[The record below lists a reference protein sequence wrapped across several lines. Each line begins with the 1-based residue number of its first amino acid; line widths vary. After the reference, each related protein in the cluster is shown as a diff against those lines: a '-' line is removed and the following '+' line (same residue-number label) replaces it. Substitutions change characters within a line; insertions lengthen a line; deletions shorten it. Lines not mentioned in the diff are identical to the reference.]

1 MPLADCLAKVDLD
14 PKEAEALKARAAE
27 LVASGTAQDAAE
39 LQAAKEF
46 SDRVSAQAEDIR
58 GQIGAPGPVDIP
70 SADVASAGASQLLD
84 AHIDELFQAVT
95 LRKGSE
101 TLKKYG
107 LKPGGT
113 YTTRQVAAAL
123 EARQRAKWG
132 SIDPKDRS
140 PEAQAKIAK
149 WMADEVEFEMQN
161 PEKSGAG
168 WYGVKF
174 QRALD
179 IFAEEFPEL
188 AFDKNSRDVFTALV
202 AITSNGEKV
211 FTNFTNAADIY
222 KAFKD
227 TGRFE
232 MSRGSQ
238 REGETAIHLQ
248 RLQDLYD
255 RMGAAE
261 MSKFLMQQKT
271 VKELKQIAAEQEL
284 DFSTDY
290 QVDIVLPMGAVILGP
305 KLGAFYANLMGA
317 DGYLTMDRW
326 WSRTFNRYRG
336 VLLGAPTKAGLE
348 RFKGLLGK
356 PEISDDEALAETVSP
371 TEAYSAKGFKNGTEI
386 EKAANTLYKAA
397 FVNLRDIPDNSKDRT
412 FMLGTVAKAKSNLK
426 RRGFNTSVADI
437 QAILWYFEKRLYGEM
452 GARDSADVSYEEAAA
467 RVVSERLNRPLPA
480 EQDRTPIG
488 EEEMNPVAPMGD
500 PRVTVSDMT
509 PLAGLPESS
518 PGPVRSIVE
527 AAKKYV
533 VKAGLPV
540 RRQKAF
546 VKADPAR
553 GARIAKAFEAM
564 KHDPQSPDVKAA
576 YKALI
581 DETLAQY
588 QSVKELGLKVEII
601 KSGMADPYPEG
612 PKQVLD
618 DLRKGHLRLYP
629 TESGF
634 GDGAIQDNPLLA
646 PTDEYIDGQ
655 RLLANDVFRI
665 VHDVFGHGKEGV
677 GFGPSGEE
685 NTWQSHMRM
694 YSPLAARAATT
705 ETRGQNSWVNFGP
718 HGEANRANQKATVYA
733 DQKVG
738 LLPEWVMNEGV
749 EDGPEDASAGID
761 EAVELADFTT
771 DLAGALLR
779 PGWSVITATQEAL
792 GDATVA
798 ANVQA
803 NADLEAE
810 LIGKGVEFLKVKGV
824 YEGADQGA
832 SFLILSDLPAAEK
845 LGAKYRQESVLTNA
859 GLTYNDGSVVPAGG
873 VKIGEAAKAEAFHSV
888 LPDGRAFSV
897 KLDFNARFKPAKELQ
912 QSKPKKGELPRTVK
926 EAVEIGKPFKLIHW
940 SSTPGLKSLDPKFAG
955 TAGAGQEAAL
965 YKQGLKKRLNFG
977 LMGRYRLESMVPAT
991 AAYEVTVDPEEVYD
1005 IYEDPLGIRARA
1017 SEKFPSD
1024 AVKRRNWADDQGRK
1038 AGFKFFYSSK
1048 EGPWF
1053 PVLYSLDRVSVKQID
1068 DPVGKGLVRPEMPAP
1083 TDAERA
1089 TYLKQSAIQTV
1100 GAESLGNTFDSRR
1113 EFFQSAYHGTGNSE
1127 VYDKLSYDAV
1137 GGEGGEGTQFE
1148 GWGLYVTTEKGVAEW
1163 YRDQNSAG
1171 IAKASPVQQA
1181 KQDAEAE
1188 IDALARAA
1196 VEASAEA
1203 ARARGEKPNKAVL
1216 LEMLD
1221 LVGGGVT
1228 EEYLRQNTASLEELP
1243 STLLYRQI
1251 IDASKWALANGYA
1264 ETLAKL
1270 SAAVDAADVEDRQP
1284 RVAGRVYTVDIPD
1297 DTGDNYLDWNR
1308 PLKKHPRVLAAVQR
1322 AVDRLIEGMPEKGRN
1337 HPGMW
1342 MFLGRKSGG
1351 NPPDGVV
1358 RDRVESLTGRE
1369 AYKLMSSMAGQA
1381 HGLDFNRDKAVSD
1394 ALAAEGIVGNR
1405 YLGDE
1410 GNGDYYNY
1418 VIFQD
1423 VPIREYRQ
1431 TGNGEARG
1439 SLKIVDDKYIVSLFD
1454 GADLSTVLHETG
1466 HIFLEEMHNVVANGY
1481 AGPRT
1486 IEDYNTLMGWLGNE
1500 GEAITRNQH
1509 ETFAVNF
1516 EAYLLRGKAPTK
1528 SLSEAFGTFRRW
1540 LTRIY
1545 EKVVTGDARAGLEQV
1560 GGAKVNLTPEVIEVF
1575 DRLLTLES
1583 ESQLNE
1589 MDLELAIPP
1598 GAKGEDDKFKA
1609 QRTRISDLMDSARQK
1624 LEDRLYARRAAA
1636 ISEKLEGWKAQAEKD
1651 LKDLPIYKAAEYL
1664 KSAPLDV
1671 ATLIDRYGKRVS
1683 SLLQSKGLAAADGL
1697 GTDPDTVAAEFGFD
1711 SGKSLVDLLRDTPSL
1726 PYAIRRV
1733 VKGKADAEWSSYT
1746 AADAMAETPEYQ
1758 EVLAASGEY
1767 FAQSLGRKSSDQKGV
1782 RAEAE
1787 RMLANL
1793 PVGEAVKV
1801 DRFLQTMAKLQRQE
1815 RAAAVKGNFDEA
1827 LARNRQ
1833 SRVHLEAAR
1842 IARGMKDD
1850 VEAIEAR
1857 VNKMSQAKAGSVDF
1871 NFHINALVLAVRH
1884 QLLPIRVLALPGIEK
1899 VPALRSL
1906 LTAQK
1911 DPDSEL
1917 YEPAMDVLAGFSDEV
1932 IDGRWL
1938 DNDGKAL
1945 HWKSLTIDQLTELD
1959 HLMRFLETRGRQM
1972 VSDKILGGK
1981 VKAEDAA
1988 AEIMT
1993 VASRL
1998 TDKKVFE
2005 EGSVGQRATKF
2016 TDGYL
2021 AALNLWLFRV
2031 RAMDGFK
2038 NISPEGRAG
2047 PAEKYLYD
2055 PLHEKSNERYVR
2067 FEKLM
2072 ASIGGPMAHFQKRMR
2087 DYPKYVDIGVPVTED
2102 MRKNGR
2108 VGWTFENILVVALN
2122 SGNIYN
2128 AEAMARGLGMVT
2140 EGEPDV
2146 ARLQSITKIMTEED
2160 WAQVQNIWDTV
2171 NSLWPDLAS
2180 VFERRNG
2187 FPLAKVEADPFE
2199 VITADGKQIQVKGG
2213 YYPVKFDTALSDRAA
2228 EQSEAEE
2235 LANAAGAM
2243 FPLVGTK
2250 KGMTIKRT
2258 NTGGKPLS
2266 LSLGSLTSHLRD
2278 TVQYVSY
2285 SETVVDVYRIVRDP
2299 AFKQLFVQK
2308 FGKDAYQNIRKML
2321 AEIGLPEAGMI
2332 DQWDRALDNMRGA
2345 ATAWMLGLNFGTVV
2359 KQIPAIFNYASD
2371 EGWTNLALGLK
2382 GFAAAPIS
2390 VTKDIREL
2398 SPFMAEREMAADRD
2412 VADALKMVNWLDKP
2426 RLRKV
2431 QQAMFYPIRIMD
2443 SLLARPMWYG
2453 SYTRRLRDGMSP
2465 ADAANEADKAIAAT
2479 VPGNTRPLD
2488 LSALQRDK
2496 RGWMR
2501 LLTSFS
2507 TSTFHFGSRQ
2517 RFYMHAV
2524 REGAI
2529 NPAQYGYKIFVEGMV
2544 APMATLA
2551 MMDLLWGNWPPE
2563 EEKAK
2568 KYWLELGA
2576 YQFVGMPILREVVNL
2591 SLSDQPRKFGESI
2604 PTFSGLDMLVGG
2616 VRSMAKL
2623 AEDLSDPDEKKTQR
2637 ALWAVADLVS
2647 FVTRVPAS
2655 RVFERSYEG
2664 IRQAEA
2670 FNDDDKWLNE
2680 LNDAF
2685 TILIPDPDKRGQK

>member
-1 MPLADCLAKVDLD
+1 MPLADCLAKIDLD

-27 LVASGTAQDAAE
+27 LVSSGAEQGAAE
-39 LQAAKEF
+39 LQAAQEF
-46 SDRVSAQAEDIR
+46 LDQVNTQVEDIR

-95 LRKGSE
+95 LRKGTE

-113 YTTRQVAAAL
+113 YTTRQVAAAM

-132 SIDPKDRS
+132 RIDPKDRS
-140 PEAQAKIAK
+140 PESLAKIAK

-179 IFAEEFPEL
+179 IFAQEFSEL
-188 AFDKNSRDVFTALV
+188 AFDKDSRDVFTALV

-222 KAFKD
+222 KTFKE

-232 MSRGSQ
+232 LSRGSQ
-238 REGETAIHLQ
+238 RESETAVHLQ
-248 RLQDLYD
+248 RLQELHD

-271 VKELKQIAAEQEL
+271 VKELKQIATEQGL

-290 QVDIVLPMGAVILGP
+290 QVDIILPMGAVILGP

-336 VLLGAPTKAGLE
+336 VLLDAPTKPGLE
-348 RFKGLLGK
+348 RFKGLIGK
-356 PEISDDEALAETVSP
+356 PEISDDEALAETVAP
-371 TEAYSAKGFKNGTEI
+371 TEAYSAKGFKNGTDI

-397 FVNLRDIPDNSKDRT
+397 FVNLRDIPDNAKDRT
-412 FMLGTVAKAKSNLK
+412 FMLDTVAKAKANLK

-467 RVVSERLNRPLPA
+467 RVVSERLGRPMPA

-488 EEEMNPVAPMGD
+488 EEEMTSMAGGRLSVD
-500 PRVTVSDMT
+500 DFTVD
-509 PLAGLPESS
+509 L
-518 PGPVRSIVE
+518 
-527 AAKKYV
+527 
-533 VKAGLPV
+533 
-540 RRQKAF
+540 
-546 VKADPAR
+546 
-553 GARIAKAFEAM
+553 
-564 KHDPQSPDVKAA
+564 
-576 YKALI
+576 
-581 DETLAQY
+581 
-588 QSVKELGLKVEII
+588 
-601 KSGMADPYPEG
+601 GMAL
-612 PKQVLD
+612 KQ
-618 DLRKGHLRLYP
+618 
-629 TESGF
+629 
-634 GDGAIQDNPLLA
+634 
-646 PTDEYIDGQ
+646 
-655 RLLANDVFRI
+655 
-665 VHDVFGHGKEGV
+665 
-677 GFGPSGEE
+677 
-685 NTWQSHMRM
+685 
-694 YSPLAARAATT
+694 
-705 ETRGQNSWVNFGP
+705 
-718 HGEANRANQKATVYA
+718 
-733 DQKVG
+733 
-738 LLPEWVMNEGV
+738 
-749 EDGPEDASAGID
+749 
-761 EAVELADFTT
+761 
-771 DLAGALLR
+771 
-779 PGWSVITATQEAL
+779 PGWSVVTATQEAI
-792 GDATVA
+792 GAHTA
-798 ANVQA
+798 EANIQA
-803 NADLEAE
+803 NAQLEAE
-810 LIGKGVEFLKVKGV
+810 LNDLGIEYIKTQGV
-824 YEGADQGA
+824 YEGTEQGA
-832 SFLILSDLPAAEK
+832 SFLILSDLATAQD
-845 LGAKYRQESVLTNA
+845 LGTKYRQDSVLTST
-859 GLTYNDGSVVPAGG
+859 GLTYNDGSLVPATGL
-873 VKIGEAAKAEAFHSV
+873 KIGEDAKKSPFYSV
-888 LPDGRAFSV
+888 MPDGTAFSFD
-897 KLDFNARFKPAKELQ
+897 LDFEARTAPVREFQ

-926 EAVEIGKPFKLIHW
+926 AAVEAGKPFKLIHW

-991 AAYEVTVDPEEVYD
+991 AAYEVTVKPEEVYD

-1024 AVKRRNWADDQGRK
+1024 PVKRRNWADDQGRK
-1038 AGFKFFYSSK
+1038 AGFSFFYSSK

-1068 DPVGKGLVRPEMPAP
+1068 DPVGKGLVRPEMPTP
-1083 TDAERA
+1083 TAQERA
-1089 TYLKQSAIQTV
+1089 TYLEQSAVQTA
-1100 GAESLGNTFDSRR
+1100 GAESLGNTFDSRQQ
-1113 EFFQSAYHGTGNSE
+1113 FFQ
-1127 VYDKLSYDAV
+1127 
-1137 GGEGGEGTQFE
+1137 
-1148 GWGLYVTTEKGVAEW
+1148 
-1163 YRDQNSAG
+1163 
-1171 IAKASPVQQA
+1171 
-1181 KQDAEAE
+1181 
-1188 IDALARAA
+1188 
-1196 VEASAEA
+1196 
-1203 ARARGEKPNKAVL
+1203 
-1216 LEMLD
+1216 
-1221 LVGGGVT
+1221 
-1228 EEYLRQNTASLEELP
+1228 
-1243 STLLYRQI
+1243 
-1251 IDASKWALANGYA
+1251 
-1264 ETLAKL
+1264 
-1270 SAAVDAADVEDRQP
+1270 
-1284 RVAGRVYTVDIPD
+1284 
-1297 DTGDNYLDWNR
+1297 
-1308 PLKKHPRVLAAVQR
+1308 
-1322 AVDRLIEGMPEKGRN
+1322 
-1337 HPGMW
+1337 
-1342 MFLGRKSGG
+1342 
-1351 NPPDGVV
+1351 
-1358 RDRVESLTGRE
+1358 TGR
-1369 AYKLMSSMAGQA
+1369 
-1381 HGLDFNRDKAVSD
+1381 
-1394 ALAAEGIVGNR
+1394 
-1405 YLGDE
+1405 
-1410 GNGDYYNY
+1410 
-1418 VIFQD
+1418 
-1423 VPIREYRQ
+1423 
-1431 TGNGEARG
+1431 GEARG

-1466 HIFLEEMHNVVANGY
+1466 HIFLEEMHNIVANGY
-1481 AGPRT
+1481 AGPQT
-1486 IEDYNTLMGWLGNE
+1486 VQDYNTLMGWLGNE
-1500 GEAITRNQH
+1500 GEAITRDQH

-1528 SLSEAFGTFRRW
+1528 SLAGAFGTFRRW

-1545 EKVVTGDARAGLEQV
+1545 EKVVTGDAQAGLEQV
-1560 GGAKVNLTPEVIEVF
+1560 GGQKVNLTPEVVETF

-1583 ESQLNE
+1583 EAQLNE
-1589 MDLELAIPP
+1589 LDLELAIPP

-1609 QRTRISDLMDSARQK
+1609 QRTRIADLMDSARQK

-1636 ISEKLEGWKAQAEKD
+1636 ISEKKDGWKAQAEKD

-1683 SLLQSKGLAAADGL
+1683 SLLQAKGLAAADGL

-1711 SGKSLVDLLRDTPSL
+1711 SGKSLVDMLRDTPSL
-1726 PYAIRRV
+1726 PYAVRQV

-1767 FAQSLGRKSSDQKGV
+1767 FAQSLGRKSSDPKGI

-1793 PVGEAVKV
+1793 PVGEAIKV
-1801 DRFLQTMAKLQRQE
+1801 DRFLLTMAKLQRQE

-1857 VNKMSQAKAGSVDF
+1857 VNKMAQAKAGSVDF
-1871 NFHINALVLAVRH
+1871 NFHVNALVLAVRH

-1899 VPALRSL
+1899 VPALRAL

-1917 YEPAMDVLAGFSDEV
+1917 YEPAMDVLAGFSDEA
-1932 IDGRWL
+1932 IDGRWPG
-1938 DNDGKAL
+1938 NDGKAL
-1945 HWKSLTIDQLTELD
+1945 PWKSLTIDQLTELD
-1959 HLMRFLETRGRQM
+1959 HLMRFLETRGRQL

-1981 VKAEDAA
+1981 IKAEDAA

-1993 VASRL
+1993 VASKL

-2038 NISPEGRAG
+2038 NISPEGKAG

-2055 PLHEKSNERYVR
+2055 PLHEKSNERYTR
-2067 FEKLM
+2067 FENLM
-2072 ASIGGPMAHFQKRMR
+2072 KAIDGPMKHFQKRMR

-2102 MRKNGR
+2102 MKKNGR

-2122 SGNIYN
+2122 SGNTYN

-2146 ARLQSITKIMTEED
+2146 ARLQSITKIMTGED

-2171 NSLWPDLAS
+2171 NSLWPDLAA

-2187 FPLAKVEADPFE
+2187 FPLAKVDADPFE

-2332 DQWDRALDNMRGA
+2332 DQWDRALDSMRGA
-2345 ATAWMLGLNFGTVV
+2345 ATAWMLGLNFGTVI

-2371 EGWTNLALGLK
+2371 EGWINLGMGLK
-2382 GFAAAPIS
+2382 GFAAAPIT
-2390 VTKDIREL
+2390 VTKEIREL

-2412 VADALKMVNWLDKP
+2412 VADALKTVNWLDKP

-2431 QQAMFYPIRIMD
+2431 QQAMFYPIRMMD
-2443 SLLARPMWYG
+2443 ALLARPMWYG
-2453 SYTRRLRDGMSP
+2453 SYIRRVRDGMSP

-2529 NPAQYGYKIFVEGMV
+2529 NPAQYGYKVLVEGV
-2544 APMATLA
+2544 AAPLATLA

-2604 PTFSGLDMLVGG
+2604 PTFSGLDMMVGG
-2616 VRSMAKL
+2616 IRSMAKL
-2623 AEDLSDPDEKKTQR
+2623 AEDLTDPDEKKTQR

>member
-1 MPLADCLAKVDLD
+1 MPLADCLAKIDLD

-27 LVASGTAQDAAE
+27 LVASGTEQGAAE
-39 LQAAKEF
+39 LQAAQEF
-46 SDRVSAQAEDIR
+46 LDQVNTQAEDIR

-95 LRKGSE
+95 LRKGTE

-113 YTTRQVAAAL
+113 YTTRQVAAAM

-132 SIDPKDRS
+132 RIDPKDRS
-140 PEAQAKIAK
+140 PESQAKIAK

-179 IFAEEFPEL
+179 IFAQEFPEL
-188 AFDKNSRDVFTALV
+188 AFDKDSRDVFTALV

-222 KAFKD
+222 KTFKE

-232 MSRGSQ
+232 LSRGSQ

-248 RLQDLYD
+248 RLQELHG

-271 VKELKQIAAEQEL
+271 VKELKQIATEQGL

-290 QVDIVLPMGAVILGP
+290 QVDIILPMGAVILGP

-336 VLLGAPTKAGLE
+336 VLLDAPTKSGLE
-348 RFKGLLGK
+348 RFKGLIGK
-356 PEISDDEALAETVSP
+356 PEISDDEALAETVAP
-371 TEAYSAKGFKNGTEI
+371 TEAYSAKGFKNGTDI

-397 FVNLRDIPDNSKDRT
+397 FVNLRDTPDNAKDRT
-412 FMLGTVAKAKSNLK
+412 FMLDTVAKAKANLK

-467 RVVSERLNRPLPA
+467 RVVSERLGRPMPA

-488 EEEMNPVAPMGD
+488 EEEMNPVAPTGD
-500 PRVTVSDMT
+500 PRVTVSDMS

-518 PGPVRSIVE
+518 PGPIRSIVE
-527 AAKKYV
+527 AAKKYT
-533 VKAGLPV
+533 VKAGLPL
-540 RRQKAF
+540 RRQKSF
-546 VKADPAR
+546 VKADPER

-564 KHDPQSPDVKAA
+564 KHDPQNPDVKAA

-588 QSVKELGLKVEII
+588 QMVKEMGMKVDII

-618 DLRKGHLRLYP
+618 DLRKGHLWLYP

-655 RLLANDVFRI
+655 RLLVNDVFRI

-718 HGEANRANQKATVYA
+718 HGESNRANQKATVYA

-749 EDGPEDASAGID
+749 EDAPEDTSAGID
-761 EAVELADFTT
+761 EVVEMADFTT

-810 LIGKGVEFLKVKGV
+810 LIEKGVEFLKVKGV
-824 YEGADQGA
+824 YEGIDQGA
-832 SFLILSDLPAAEK
+832 SFLVLSDLPAAEK
-845 LGAKYRQESVLTNA
+845 MGAKYRQESVLTNV

-873 VKIGEAAKAEAFHSV
+873 VKIGDAAKAEAFHSV

-926 EAVEIGKPFKLIHW
+926 EAVEAGKPFKLIHW

-991 AAYEVTVDPEEVYD
+991 AAYEVTVKPEEVYD

-1017 SEKFPSD
+1017 AEKFPSD
-1024 AVKRRNWADDQGRK
+1024 PVKRRNWADDQGRK
-1038 AGFKFFYSSK
+1038 AGFSFFYSSK

-1068 DPVGKGLVRPEMPAP
+1068 DPVGQGLVRPEMPAP
-1083 TDAERA
+1083 TEQERA
-1089 TYLKQSAIQTV
+1089 TYLEQSGVQLV

-1113 EFFQSAYHGTGNSE
+1113 EFFQSERQDAPFIRFPREAAKIEAQLPPVEPGFARLWRGNRTGEEGQNPSFTNS
-1127 VYDKLSYDAV
+1127 L
-1137 GGEGGEGTQFE
+1137 
-1148 GWGLYVTTEKGVAEW
+1148 
-1163 YRDQNSAG
+1163 AG
-1171 IAKASPVQQA
+1171 IA
-1181 KQDAEAE
+1181 
-1188 IDALARAA
+1188 
-1196 VEASAEA
+1196 
-1203 ARARGEKPNKAVL
+1203 
-1216 LEMLD
+1216 
-1221 LVGGGVT
+1221 
-1228 EEYLRQNTASLEELP
+1228 LP
-1243 STLLYRQI
+1243 
-1251 IDASKWALANGYA
+1251 
-1264 ETLAKL
+1264 
-1270 SAAVDAADVEDRQP
+1270 
-1284 RVAGRVYTVDIPD
+1284 
-1297 DTGDNYLDWNR
+1297 
-1308 PLKKHPRVLAAVQR
+1308 
-1322 AVDRLIEGMPEKGRN
+1322 
-1337 HPGMW
+1337 
-1342 MFLGRKSGG
+1342 F
-1351 NPPDGVV
+1351 
-1358 RDRVESLTGRE
+1358 RE
-1369 AYKLMSSMAGQA
+1369 AYGGELT
-1381 HGLDFNRDKAVSD
+1381 
-1394 ALAAEGIVGNR
+1394 
-1405 YLGDE
+1405 
-1410 GNGDYYNY
+1410 Y
-1418 VIFQD
+1418 VD
-1423 VPIREYRQ
+1423 VPAEMAAPEKATVAGAPGSEFILPPEYAAKARVIPTPGMKKLPPPRSIEPLPGPKGWMLAQ
-1431 TGNGEARG
+1431 TGRGEARG
-1439 SLKIVDDKYIVSLFD
+1439 SLKIVDDKYIVSLFE

-1466 HIFLEEMHNVVANGY
+1466 HIFLEELHNIVANGY
-1481 AGPRT
+1481 AGQQT
-1486 IEDYNTLMGWLGNE
+1486 AKDYDTLMQWLGNE
-1500 GEAITRNQH
+1500 GEAITRDQH
-1509 ETFAVNF
+1509 EKFAVNF

-1528 SLSEAFGTFRRW
+1528 SLADSFGTFRRW

-1545 EKVVTGDARAGLEQV
+1545 EKVVAGDAESGLEQV
-1560 GGAKVNLTPEVIEVF
+1560 GGQKVNLTQDVIDVF

-1583 ESQLNE
+1583 EARLNE
-1589 MDLELAIPP
+1589 IDMELAAPP
-1598 GAKGEDDKFKA
+1598 GSKGEDDKFKA
-1609 QRTRISDLMDSARQK
+1609 QRTRIADLMDSARQK

-1636 ISEKLEGWKAQAEKD
+1636 IAEKKEGWKAQAEKD

-1671 ATLIDRYGKRVS
+1671 ATLIDRYGKRIS
-1683 SLLQSKGLAAADGL
+1683 SLLQAKGLAAADGL

-1711 SGKSLVDLLRDTPSL
+1711 SGKSLVDMLRDTPSL
-1726 PYAIRRV
+1726 PYAVRQV

-1767 FAQSLGRKSSDQKGV
+1767 FAQSLGRKSSDPKGI

-1793 PVGEAVKV
+1793 PVGEAIKV
-1801 DRFLQTMAKLQRQE
+1801 DRFLLTMAKLQRQE

-1857 VNKMSQAKAGSVDF
+1857 VNKMAQAKAGSVDF
-1871 NFHINALVLAVRH
+1871 NFHVNALVLAVRH

-1917 YEPAMDVLAGFSDEV
+1917 YEPAMDVLAGFSDEA

-1959 HLMRFLETRGRQM
+1959 HLMRFLETRGRQL

-1981 VKAEDAA
+1981 IKAEDAA

-1993 VASRL
+1993 VASKL

-2005 EGSVGQRATKF
+2005 EGSVGQRAVKF
-2016 TDGYL
+2016 ADGYL

-2038 NISPEGRAG
+2038 NISPEGKAG

-2055 PLHEKSNERYVR
+2055 PLHEKSNERYTR

-2072 ASIGGPMAHFQKRMR
+2072 SAIDGPMKHFQKRMR

-2102 MRKNGR
+2102 MKKNGR

-2122 SGNIYN
+2122 SGNTYN

-2146 ARLQSITKIMTEED
+2146 ARLQGITHILTEED

-2171 NSLWPDLAS
+2171 NSLWPDLAA

-2187 FPLAKVEADPFE
+2187 FPLAKVAADPFE
-2199 VITADGKQIQVKGG
+2199 VITADGKQIQVQGG

-2228 EQSEAEE
+2228 EQSESEE

-2266 LSLGSLTSHLRD
+2266 LSLGSLSSHLRD
-2278 TVQYVSY
+2278 TVQYISY

-2332 DQWDRALDNMRGA
+2332 DQWDKALDSLRGMS
-2345 ATAWMLGLNFGTVV
+2345 TAWVLGMNFGTVV

-2371 EGWTNLALGLK
+2371 EGWTNLGLGLK
-2382 GFAAAPIS
+2382 GFAAAPITI
-2390 VTKDIREL
+2390 TKEIREL
-2398 SPFMAEREMAADRD
+2398 SPFMAERELAADRD

-2431 QQAMFYPIRIMD
+2431 QQAMFYPIRMMD
-2443 SLLARPMWYG
+2443 ALLARPMWYG
-2453 SYTRRLRDGMSP
+2453 SYVRRLRDGMSP

-2488 LSALQRDK
+2488 LSTLQRDK

-2529 NPAQYGYKIFVEGMV
+2529 SPAQYGYKVLVEGIA
-2544 APMATLA
+2544 APLATLA

-2563 EEKAK
+2563 DEKAK

-2576 YQFVGMPILREVVNL
+2576 YQFVGMPLLREVVNL
-2591 SLSDQPRKFGESI
+2591 SLADQPRKFGESI

-2616 VRSMAKL
+2616 VRSMAQL